1 MRISDW
7 SSDVCSSDLPIRIPL
22 ERAHGLQQ
30 GKRMQLVVVVQ
41 QGHVLSERDPESRVR
56 CFCDM
61 AIAVTRHVTDPR
73 IRGGVLGQY
82 PGDMWLRRS
91 VVGYTQLPCRIDL
104 RPNEIGRAHV

>member
-1 MRISDW
+1 MFVFFLLFIFIFFLKIRRPP
-7 SSDVCSSDLPIRIPL
+7 SSTRTDTLFPYTTLFRSIPL

-73 IRGGVLGQY
+73 IRGGVLGQ
-82 PGDMWLRRS
+82 DRKSTRLNS
-91 VVGYTQLPCRIDL
+91 S
-104 RPNEIGRAHV
+104 H